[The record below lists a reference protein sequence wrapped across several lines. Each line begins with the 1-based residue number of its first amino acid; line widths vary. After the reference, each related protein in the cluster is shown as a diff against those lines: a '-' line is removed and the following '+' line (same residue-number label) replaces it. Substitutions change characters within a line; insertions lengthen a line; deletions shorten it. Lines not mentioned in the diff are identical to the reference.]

1 MNIATGTIRYK
12 TTVLV
17 FGLIAFNIFSLLP
30 AVGSQMEVPTPGS
43 SRYDTR
49 PLCPLPQAE
58 RPHVFMTLLLEQLLY
73 LSSSLPKTGV
83 FPVFIPELIVLLV
96 CLLCICRYI
105 LRCDFTV
112 HHALQIGIQ
121 NVPNSVCDVG
131 IIDLARL
138 CINIGIVVEVLS
150 DLVKLGKVNIANL
163 GQSDKCIILCT

>member
-73 LSSSLPKTGV
+73 
-83 FPVFIPELIVLLV
+83 
-96 CLLCICRYI
+96 
-105 LRCDFTV
+105 
-112 HHALQIGIQ
+112 
-121 NVPNSVCDVG
+121 
-131 IIDLARL
+131 
-138 CINIGIVVEVLS
+138 
-150 DLVKLGKVNIANL
+150 
-163 GQSDKCIILCT
+163 